1 MIGYHFLHTAL
12 DDHSRVAYSEL
23 LADEKAETAA
33 AFWSRAADWFAS
45 VGITIE
51 RVLTDNGSCYRGVVH
66 ALACKALRIKHLRT
80 RPYRPQTNGE
90 AERFIRTMLGGWA
103 DGAIYGNSEE
113 RRLALPG
120 WLDYYNRRRP
130 HGSLSHQP
138 PLRRLEALTRNN
150 LAGSYN

>member
-1 MIGYHFLHTAL
+1 MLPDRPDAV
-12 DDHSRVAYSEL
+12 SSP
-23 LADEKAETAA
+23 
-33 AFWSRAADWFAS
+33 
-45 VGITIE
+45 
-51 RVLTDNGSCYRGVVH
+51 DNGPCYRGVVH